1 RLIKLLVH
9 HLPARAVTSGLVASF
24 PLKLAGVFPRICQH
38 VFCCLGGANLLGSRP
53 KLLKDFSRFF
63 KRRGDR
69 LPVLRPRPSSVVRMF
84 VRPQPP
90 FAGFGPAIR
99 FFGARIPPLLA
110 VACHYMT
117 GRLLSRLPVYF
128 GLAGLLVVF

>member
-1 RLIKLLVH
+1 ALVLSPLRSPSPWILRAARHLSAFALELPPERLTKLLVH

-24 PLKLAGVFPRICQH
+24 PLKLAGVVPRICQH

-69 LPVLRPRPSSVVRMF
+69 LPELK
-84 VRPQPP
+84 
-90 FAGFGPAIR
+90 
-99 FFGARIPPLLA
+99 PLP
-110 VACHYMT
+110 T
-117 GRLLSRLPVYF
+117 
-128 GLAGLLVVF
+128 